1 MQRGSD
7 AVKGTM
13 EILVSKERH
22 LLERDPE
29 QKPCECKILAS
40 MTAQRIAIT
49 IPDKNIVVEM
59 RIRDILGAITAAT
72 DRYNQ
77 LRTQENFKN
86 AMNQA
91 KNGVRAEHH
100 WQAKGD
106 GGGKGKEGCGSWQ
119 SRRNGYSG

>member
-13 EILVSKERH
+13 EVLVSKERH

-77 LRTQENFKN
+77 LRTQENFRN

-91 KNGVRAEHH
+91 KNGGNE
-100 WQAKGD
+100 K
-106 GGGKGKEGCGSWQ
+106 
-119 SRRNGYSG
+119 

>member
-1 MQRGSD
+1 MLRGSD

-13 EILVSKERH
+13 EVLVSKERH
-22 LLERDPE
+22 LLERTPE
-29 QKPCECKILAS
+29 QKTCECKILAS
-40 MTAQRIAIT
+40 ITAQRIAIT

-77 LRTQENFKN
+77 LRTQENFRN

-91 KNGVRAEHH
+91 KNGGNE
-100 WQAKGD
+100 K
-106 GGGKGKEGCGSWQ
+106 
-119 SRRNGYSG
+119 